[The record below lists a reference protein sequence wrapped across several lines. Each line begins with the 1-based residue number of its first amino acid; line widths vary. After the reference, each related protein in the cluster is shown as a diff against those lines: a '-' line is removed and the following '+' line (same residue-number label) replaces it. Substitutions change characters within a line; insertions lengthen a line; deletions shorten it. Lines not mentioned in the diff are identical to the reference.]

1 MQITPLKF
9 ESVWIL
15 HPKVSE
21 FRFYSLKFWSVWIL
35 DLDVSEFGFYIPKF
49 GGIWILNSQIEGV
62 WILNSQIVKLQ
73 NVISKHLQTLRG
85 KIKFLKLQGLKS

>member
-21 FRFYSLKFWSVWIL
+21 F
-35 DLDVSEFGFYIPKF
+35 GFYIPKF
-49 GGIWILNSQIEGV
+49 GGVWILNSQIEGV

-73 NVISKHLQTLRG
+73 NVKSKHLQTLRG